1 MILCLHWDLSC
12 PLSSSLA
19 FLGRAS
25 SGCRSCRSSSARG
38 AVGTPEVTVARVVH
52 QLCDHTGPES
62 FRAAGFHSKATG
74 EFLICKMF
82 CVPQGKRKR
91 IPSNVTETNPI
102 SSGKSNRVFLL
113 TTGLENIGLS
123 HSRHS
128 IDGNLL
134 E

>member
-1 MILCLHWDLSC
+1 MV
-12 PLSSSLA
+12 
-19 FLGRAS
+19 
-25 SGCRSCRSSSARG
+25 
-38 AVGTPEVTVARVVH
+38 AVGTLEVTVARVVH

-82 CVPQGKRKR
+82 CVPQGKR
-91 IPSNVTETNPI
+91 IPSGVTETNPI
-102 SSGKSNRVFLL
+102 SSGKSNQVFLL

-123 HSRHS
+123 HSRRS
-128 IDGNLL
+128 INGNLL